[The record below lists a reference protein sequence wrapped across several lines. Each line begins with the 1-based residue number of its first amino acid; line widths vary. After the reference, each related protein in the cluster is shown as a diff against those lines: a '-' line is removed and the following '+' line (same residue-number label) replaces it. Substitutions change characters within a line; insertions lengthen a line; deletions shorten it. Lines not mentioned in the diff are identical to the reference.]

1 MSLALAHTDETVQLN
16 RTTGAA
22 RLSVERR
29 DGRSVAADLYSAQP
43 LRILMPRP
51 GVGEPL
57 TAVLANLS
65 GGIIG
70 GDLYETDI
78 SVGSGASLTLTAQA
92 AEKIYKSSGAEAEN
106 RLTMQVA
113 EGAMLEWLPQGTI
126 LFDRALFRQ
135 RVRFDIAADSMLF
148 AGAISTLGRSAM
160 GETFSSGRYRE
171 HWDLKRNGRLVWA
184 DRFEL
189 ADPLAVASVPSGL
202 RDVSSFATALFARP
216 DAADDLDWARD
227 VQTREVQTGAAGD
240 IRCGVTAIDNNLLVM
255 RWLGSDAMRLR
266 NAVGAFWSAARVR
279 WLGLPVRMP
288 VIWRI

>member
-22 RLSVERR
+22 RLSVESRG
-29 DGRSVAADLYSAQP
+29 GRSVAADLYSAQP

-65 GGIIG
+65 GGIVG

-92 AEKIYKSSGAEAEN
+92 AEKVYKSSGAESEN
-106 RLTMQVA
+106 RLTMRVA
-113 EGAMLEWLPQGTI
+113 EGAVLEWLPQGTI

-135 RVRFDIAADSMLF
+135 RVRFDLAADSTLF
-148 AGAISTLGRSAM
+148 AGAVSVLGRSAM

-171 HWDLKRNGRLVWA
+171 HWDLRRDGRLVWA

-189 ADPLAVASVPSGL
+189 ADPLAAASAPSGL
-202 RDVSSFATALFARP
+202 RGVSCFATALFARP

-227 VQTREVQTGAAGD
+227 AQAGAAGG

-255 RWLGSDAMRLR
+255 RWFGPDAMRLR

-279 WLGLPVRMP
+279 WLGLPARMP

>member
-1 MSLALAHTDETVQLN
+1 MSLALAHTDEAVQLN

-29 DGRSVAADLYSAQP
+29 DGRSVAAELYSAQP
-43 LRILMPRP
+43 LRVLMPRP

-65 GGIIG
+65 GGIVG

-78 SVGSGASLTLTAQA
+78 NVGPGASLTLTAQA
-92 AEKIYKSSGAEAEN
+92 AEKVYKSSGAQAEN
-106 RLTMQVA
+106 HLTMRVA
-113 EGAMLEWLPQGTI
+113 EGAVLEWLPQGTI

-135 RVRFDIAADSMLF
+135 RVRFDLAADSTLF
-148 AGAISTLGRSAM
+148 AGSISILGRSAM
-160 GETFSSGRYRE
+160 GERFASGRYRE
-171 HWDLKRNGRLVWA
+171 HWDLKRDGRLVWA

-189 ADPLAVASVPSGL
+189 ADPAGAAAASSGL
-202 RDVSSFATALFARP
+202 RNVTCFATALFARP

-227 VQTREVQTGAAGD
+227 VQAGAAGD
-240 IRCGVTAIDNNLLVM
+240 IRCGVTAIDNNLLAM
-255 RWLGSDAMRLR
+255 RWLGGDAMRLR
-266 NAVGAFWSAARVR
+266 SAVGAFWSAARVR

>member
-22 RLSVERR
+22 RLSVESRG
-29 DGRSVAADLYSAQP
+29 GRSVAADLYSAQP

-65 GGIIG
+65 GGIVG
-70 GDLYETDI
+70 GDLYEADI
-78 SVGSGASLTLTAQA
+78 NVGSGSSLTLTAQA
-92 AEKIYKSSGAEAEN
+92 AEKIYKSSGAESEN
-106 RLTMQVA
+106 RLTMRVA
-113 EGAMLEWLPQGTI
+113 EGAVLEWLPQGTI

-135 RVRFDIAADSMLF
+135 RVRFDLAADSTLF
-148 AGAISTLGRSAM
+148 AGAISVLGRSAM

-171 HWDLKRNGRLVWA
+171 HWDLKRDGRLVWA

-189 ADPLAVASVPSGL
+189 ADPAGVAAVASGL

-227 VQTREVQTGAAGD
+227 VQAEAAGD

-255 RWLGSDAMRLR
+255 RWLGPDAMRLR

-279 WLGLPVRMP
+279 WLGLPARMP

>member
-16 RTTGAA
+16 RATGAA
-22 RLSVERR
+22 RLSVESR
-29 DGRSVAADLYSAQP
+29 DGRSVMSDLYFAQP

-51 GVGEPL
+51 GVGELL

-65 GGIIG
+65 GGIVS

-92 AEKIYKSSGAEAEN
+92 AEKIYKSSGAEAGN
-106 RLTMQVA
+106 HLTMRVA
-113 EGAMLEWLPQGTI
+113 EGGVLEWLPQGTI

-135 RVRFDIAADSMLF
+135 RVRFDLAADSTLF
-148 AGAISTLGRSAM
+148 AGAISVLGRSAM

-171 HWDLKRNGRLVWA
+171 HWDLKRDGRLVWA

-189 ADPLAVASVPSGL
+189 ADPAGAAAVASGL

-216 DAADDLDWARD
+216 DAADDLDWA
-227 VQTREVQTGAAGD
+227 REVQTGAAGD

-255 RWLGSDAMRLR
+255 RWLGPDAMRLR

-279 WLGLPVRMP
+279 WLGLPARMP

>member
-16 RTTGAA
+16 CTTGAA

-29 DGRSVAADLYSAQP
+29 GGRSVAADLYSAQP

-65 GGIIG
+65 GGIVG
-70 GDLYETDI
+70 GDLYEADI
-78 SVGSGASLTLTAQA
+78 YVGSGSSLTLTAQA
-92 AEKIYKSSGAEAEN
+92 AEKIYKSSGAESEN
-106 RLTMQVA
+106 RLTMRVA
-113 EGAMLEWLPQGTI
+113 EGAVLEWLPQGTI

-135 RVRFDIAADSMLF
+135 RVRFDLAADSTLF
-148 AGAISTLGRSAM
+148 AGAISVLGRSAM

-171 HWDLKRNGRLVWA
+171 HWDLRRDGRLVWA

-189 ADPLAVASVPSGL
+189 ADPLAAAFASSGL
-202 RDVSSFATALFARP
+202 RGVSSFATALFARL
-216 DAADDLDWARD
+216 DAADDLDWAR
-227 VQTREVQTGAAGD
+227 EVQTSAAGD

-255 RWLGSDAMRLR
+255 RWFGPDAMRLR

-279 WLGLPVRMP
+279 WLGLPARMP

>member
-1 MSLALAHTDETVQLN
+1 MSLALVHTDETAPLN
-16 RTTGAA
+16 RTTGSA
-22 RLSVERR
+22 RLSVESRG
-29 DGRSVAADLYSAQP
+29 GRSVAADLYSAQP
-43 LRILMPRP
+43 LRIMMPRP

-65 GGIIG
+65 GGIVS

-78 SVGSGASLTLTAQA
+78 SVGSSASLTLTAQA

-106 RLTMQVA
+106 RLTMRVA
-113 EGAMLEWLPQGTI
+113 DGGTLEWLPQGTI
-126 LFDRALFRQ
+126 LFDRAQFRQ
-135 RVRFDIAADSMLF
+135 IVRFDLAADSTLF
-148 AGAISTLGRSAM
+148 AGAISILGRGAM
-160 GETFSSGRYRE
+160 GESFASGRYRE
-171 HWDLKRNGRLVWA
+171 HWDLRRAGRLVWS

-189 ADPLAVASVPSGL
+189 ADPAGAAAASSGL

-227 VQTREVQTGAAGD
+227 VQAGAAGD
-240 IRCGVTAIDNNLLVM
+240 IRCGVTAIDNNLLAM
-255 RWLGSDAMRLR
+255 RWLGPDAMRLR

>member
-22 RLSVERR
+22 RLSVESRG
-29 DGRSVAADLYSAQP
+29 GRSVAADLYSAQP

-65 GGIIG
+65 GGIVG

-92 AEKIYKSSGAEAEN
+92 AEKIYKSSGAESEN
-106 RLTMQVA
+106 RLTMRVA
-113 EGAMLEWLPQGTI
+113 EGAALEWLPQGTI
-126 LFDRALFRQ
+126 LFDRVLFRQ
-135 RVRFDIAADSMLF
+135 RVRFDLAAESTLF
-148 AGAISTLGRSAM
+148 AGAISVLGRSAM

-171 HWDLKRNGRLVWA
+171 HWDLRRDGRLVWA

-189 ADPLAVASVPSGL
+189 ADPLAAASASSGL
-202 RDVSSFATALFARP
+202 RGVSCFATALFARP

-227 VQTREVQTGAAGD
+227 VQAEAAGD

-255 RWLGSDAMRLR
+255 RWLGPDAMRLR

-279 WLGLPVRMP
+279 WLGLPARMP

>member
-1 MSLALAHTDETVQLN
+1 MSLALAHTDEAVQLN

-29 DGRSVAADLYSAQP
+29 DGRSVAAELYSAQP

-65 GGIIG
+65 GGIVG
-70 GDLYETDI
+70 GDLYEADI

-92 AEKIYKSSGAEAEN
+92 AEKVYKSSGAQAEN
-106 RLTMQVA
+106 HLTMRVA
-113 EGAMLEWLPQGTI
+113 EGAVLEWLPQGTI

-135 RVRFDIAADSMLF
+135 RVRFDLAADSRLF
-148 AGAISTLGRSAM
+148 AGSISILGRSAM
-160 GETFSSGRYRE
+160 GERFASGRYRE
-171 HWDLKRNGRLVWA
+171 HWDLKRDGRLVWA

-189 ADPLAVASVPSGL
+189 ADPAGAAAASSGL
-202 RDVSSFATALFARP
+202 RNVTCFATALFARP

-227 VQTREVQTGAAGD
+227 VQTGAAGD
-240 IRCGVTAIDNNLLVM
+240 IRCGVTAIDNNLLAM
-255 RWLGSDAMRLR
+255 RWLGGDAMRLR
-266 NAVGAFWSAARVR
+266 SAVGAFWSAARVR

>member
-1 MSLALAHTDETVQLN
+1 MSLALAHTDEAVQLN

-29 DGRSVAADLYSAQP
+29 DGRSVAAELYSAQP
-43 LRILMPRP
+43 LRVLMPRP

-65 GGIIG
+65 GGIVG

-78 SVGSGASLTLTAQA
+78 NVGPGASLTLTAQA
-92 AEKIYKSSGAEAEN
+92 AEKIYKSSGAESEN
-106 RLTMQVA
+106 RLTMRVA
-113 EGAMLEWLPQGTI
+113 EGAALEWLPQGTI
-126 LFDRALFRQ
+126 LFNRALFRQ
-135 RVRFDIAADSMLF
+135 RVRFDLASDSTLF
-148 AGAISTLGRSAM
+148 AGAISILGRSAM

-171 HWDLKRNGRLVWA
+171 HWDLRRDGRLIWA

-189 ADPLAVASVPSGL
+189 ADPLAAASVSSGL
-202 RDVSSFATALFARP
+202 RGVSCFATALFARP

-227 VQTREVQTGAAGD
+227 VQAGAAGD
-240 IRCGVTAIDNNLLVM
+240 IRCGVTAIDNNLLAM
-255 RWLGSDAMRLR
+255 RWLGPDAMRLR

-279 WLGLPVRMP
+279 WLGLPARMP